1 MMKAD
6 ISKGMWLT
14 DMEAVPADGWG
25 LLGATALKPNKYIL
39 DVGQIHFQFI
49 QMTNSFLN
57 LEKYI

>member
-1 MMKAD
+1 
-6 ISKGMWLT
+6 
-14 DMEAVPADGWG
+14 MEAVSVEQLIVG
-25 LLGATALKPNKYIL
+25 GAALKPNKYIL